1 MSNKITM
8 TDFKAAKHAVGVVS
22 EATSGIKKIDFSMLG
37 RCPKKAKKISDFAG
51 FLARLADELEAVIL
65 QGQQQYENRPMYLI
79 NAASNRVCAIPQAIM
94 LEEKNAQSLIEQHSK
109 KVDELTKQG
118 FGDKEIESILPYPQ
132 AELDEH
138 EANISNLKSEQKNLE
153 QFLSDQLL
161 CDINLLK
168 GAKLEP
174 FLQGQNQAG

>member
-1 MSNKITM
+1 MSNKISM
-8 TDFKAAKHAVGVVS
+8 ADFKAAKHAINVIGEVT
-22 EATSGIKKIDFSMLG
+22 AGIKKIDFAMLN
-37 RCPKKAKKISDFAG
+37 RCPVKAKKFSDFTA
-51 FLARLADELEAVIL
+51 FLSTLSDEVETVVNQAKAQHEARP
-65 QGQQQYENRPMYLI
+65 RHLI
-79 NAASNRVCAIPQAIM
+79 NAASLRASSIPQAIE
-94 LEEKNAQSLIEQHSK
+94 LEQKSAQGVIEFHYK
-109 KVDELTKQG
+109 KTDELTKQG
-118 FGDKEIESILPYPQ
+118 FAEKEIESILPYPQ